1 MLCEKVRACD
11 ALNAFLLCAFRV
23 RRPVGAAGVIV
34 LFRPKNVS
42 CGNASSQSRFLAFLS
57 HGEGEENVVY
67 LFDASEN
74 KSTRVSFPLEN
85 VQNIAV
91 DSEGNALVQAR
102 VNEASRWYLFSA
114 DCMSQA
120 FSES

>member
-1 MLCEKVRACD
+1 MLCEKVRTCD
-11 ALNAFLLCAFRV
+11 ALNAFLPRAFRV
-23 RRPVGAAGVIV
+23 RRPVGFAGVIV

-102 VNEASRWYLFSA
+102 VNEESRCYLFSA
-114 DCMSQA
+114 DRISKILM
-120 FSES
+120 